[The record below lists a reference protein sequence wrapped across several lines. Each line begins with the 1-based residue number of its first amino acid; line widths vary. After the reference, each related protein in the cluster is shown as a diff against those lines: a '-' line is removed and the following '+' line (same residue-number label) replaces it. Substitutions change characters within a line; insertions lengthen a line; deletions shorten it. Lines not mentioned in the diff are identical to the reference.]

1 MDRPEVRELE
11 YVVAVAEELSFTR
24 AAARLGI
31 AQPPLSRAISR
42 LERRLGVALFVR
54 TSRSVQVTAEGAA
67 FIEDGRAVL
76 DSLGAMVRRA
86 RAARPDRD
94 LVVAVRAATGSGLLA
109 AILERCAVLPEPL
122 RVRVKFSRTPADDVR
137 DHLADAAL
145 TCATQNT
152 TGLLAEELDE
162 QPTVALLAP
171 GHPLAG
177 QATLQ
182 VRDLLADPGYLG
194 DCPDMPFDEV
204 LAAVSLQKAS
214 AMVSGD
220 IADQVGDQV
229 RVVRITDA
237 PPTTLLLVWAPDAAH
252 AALSGLVRTAR
263 HTAYH
268 RQAYVSAS

>member
-31 AQPPLSRAISR
+31 AQPPLSRAIGR

-54 TSRSVQVTAEGAA
+54 TSRSVRVTAEGAA
-67 FIEDGRAVL
+67 FIRDGRAVL
-76 DSLGAMVRRA
+76 GSLDAMVQRA
-86 RAARPDRD
+86 RAARQDRPV
-94 LVVAVRAATGSGLLA
+94 VVAVRATTGSGLLA

-122 RVRVKFSRTPADDVR
+122 PVQVRFSRAPADNVR

-145 TCATQNT
+145 TCTTENT
-152 TGLLAEELDE
+152 TGLRSEELDE

-171 GHPLAG
+171 GHPLADRT
-177 QATLQ
+177 AIQ

-194 DCPDMPFDEV
+194 DCPEVPFDEM
-204 LAAVSLQKAS
+204 LAAVTLQRAS
-214 AMVSGD
+214 AMVSRD
-220 IADQVGDQV
+220 VADQVGEQV
-229 RVVRITDA
+229 RTVPITDA
-237 PPTTLLLVWAPDAAH
+237 PPTVLSLAWAPGAAH
-252 AALSGLVRTAR
+252 SALSGLIRTAR

-268 RQAYVSAS
+268 YQGRMLE